1 MRSLYE
7 ELKREEKKLIDI
19 INRTTNFISGAPKGK
34 LRISHNGNKE
44 QYYYREVSRVDE
56 KMILSEKKAN
66 EEKNMENDGGVG
78 VTYSLGKYIRQADV
92 KLAYNLAQ
100 RDYDE
105 DLLKLAKKRLAHVQ
119 AMLKDCESDE
129 MEGVYEKLNP
139 YRKKLVTPRIITN
152 EEYASKWSAVEYEK
166 KSFEEGTAV
175 IMSDKGERV
184 RSKSE
189 KIIADMLQK
198 NGVPYRYEAP
208 LTFKNGRTIHPDF
221 TVLNVTRKQEIY
233 WEHLG
238 MMDNTDY
245 CESALARIEMYQR
258 NKIIL
263 GENLII
269 SYETSKHPIETVM
282 IERNIREFCL
292 K

>member
-1 MRSLYE
+1 MKSLYE
-7 ELKREEKKLIDI
+7 ELMQEEQTLKGI
-19 INRTTNFISGAPKGK
+19 IARITKSLESAPEGG
-34 LRISHNGNKE
+34 LRIVHSE
-44 QYYYREVSRVDE
+44 RRVQYYNIPS
-56 KMILSEKKAN
+56 KKQQEMELGV
-66 EEKNMENDGGVG
+66 EEGSNNKLLKQGE
-78 VTYSLGKYIRQADV
+78 YIRQADV
-92 KLAYNLAQ
+92 KLAYDLAQ

-119 AMLKDCESDE
+119 AMLKDCGSDE
-129 MEGVYEKLNP
+129 MEAVYEKLNP

-152 EEYASKWSAVEYEK
+152 EEYALKWSAVEYEK

-238 MMDNTDY
+238 MMDNADY
-245 CESALARIEMYQR
+245 CEGALSRIEMYQR